1 MKRARL
7 QSSTARARIAVVTL
21 VVLIAA
27 VLMPHR
33 ALAQAQFNVA
43 PPTNDL
49 VEYVGPERM
58 RVLWIAAHP
67 DDEDTNLIAWLAR
80 GRNVETAYM
89 SLSRGDGGQ
98 NLIGNELG
106 EALGVIRTEELLAAR
121 RIDGAHQYFG
131 RAYDFGFSKTAD
143 ETRKHWPQDSLLR
156 DVITVMRSFQPHIV
170 ITTFSGT
177 PRDGHG
183 HHQISAI
190 VARDAYKLAGDT
202 VRFPGTPWTPLKFY
216 RLARFSPEDRT
227 LAINVGEYNPYLGL
241 SYQEIAA
248 DSRSQHKS
256 QGEGTLR
263 RKGVVWDY
271 LTREDSRVTAPPA
284 KEETSIFAGLD
295 TVGKFIVRDG
305 RVHPPDRPTPVEL
318 EAVADRQALA
328 LGDSAKISLA
338 IYNRGRVPVM
348 IPAIRVN
355 GQAQTVLPDSVYRW
369 TQWYVGRVISQ
380 PWWLATP
387 RNGDLFSPTI
397 SGISEDELE
406 VRRGAHL
413 SVFTSGSGLIYLSA
427 PIVFHYVDRVR
438 GDVQRPLIVAPG
450 ISITLDQAITMAR
463 TIGPFYQQLKTT
475 LRSALSD
482 STPVTVTLS
491 LPRGLSAD
499 SLARTILMAP
509 GATRT
514 LTFKVRG
521 ALPRGSYLIAA
532 TASAKGRS
540 YQNGYIPIEYPHIN
554 PQRMY
559 RPSTVSVN
567 AVDVVLPTRLN
578 VAYVPGVGDNVAPV
592 LRQLGVPLTIVD
604 PDEIPETDLS
614 RFTAI
619 VVGPRAYQA
628 SQTLQDNNEYLLTYV
643 RNGGRLVVQYGQGEM
658 QRPGITPYPITL
670 QQRAERVTDE
680 NAPVTFTDPA
690 SPLLNSP
697 NKITQADFEGW
708 VQERA
713 TYMPT
718 SFDSHYRTMLA
729 MNDPGEQPNRA
740 AILAA
745 PYGRGTYIYV
755 PLALFRQLPAGVSG
769 GARIFANLLG
779 GNTIK

>member
-1 MKRARL
+1 MRRA
-7 QSSTARARIAVVTL
+7 ATL
-21 VVLIAA
+21 A
-27 VLMPHR
+27 VLCTAVLVPHR
-33 ALAQAQFNVA
+33 SKAQALFNVA
-43 PPTNDL
+43 PPSHDL
-49 VEYVGPERM
+49 VEIVEPTPTPM

-89 SLSRGDGGQ
+89 SLTRGDGGQ

-143 ETRKHWPQDSLLR
+143 ETLKHWPQDSLLN
-156 DVITVMRSFQPHIV
+156 DVITVMRAFRPHIV

-183 HHQISAI
+183 HHQVSAI
-190 VARDAYKLAGDT
+190 VARDAYKLAADT
-202 VRFPGTPWTPLKFY
+202 VRFPVSQFGPPWTALKFY
-216 RLARFSPEDRT
+216 RLARFSPQDRT
-227 LAINVGEYNPYLGL
+227 LAINVGEYNPFLGL

-256 QGEGTLR
+256 QGQGTLR

-271 LTREDSRVTAPPA
+271 LTREDSRVPAPEA
-284 KEETSIFAGLD
+284 KEENSIFAGLD

-305 RVHPPDRPTPVEL
+305 RVSPPDRQPPIEL

-338 IYNRGRVPVM
+338 IYNRGRVPIG
-348 IPAIRVN
+348 IPAFKVDGRPRI
-355 GQAQTVLPDSVYRW
+355 VLPDSAYRW
-369 TQWYVGRVISQ
+369 TQWYVGRELSQ

-387 RNGDLFSPTI
+387 RNGDLFSPKV
-397 SGISEDELE
+397 SGISEDEREL
-406 VRRGAHL
+406 RRGAHIFV
-413 SVFTSGSGLIYLSA
+413 SPGPVYLSA
-427 PIVFHYVDRVR
+427 PIVFHYVDQVR

-450 ISITLDQAITMAR
+450 VSITLDQAVTMAR
-463 TIGPFYQQLKTT
+463 ARGPFNQLLKTT
-475 LRSALSD
+475 LRSAMSD
-482 STPVTVTLS
+482 STPVAVTIS

-499 SLARTILMAP
+499 SLTRTVVMAP

-514 LTFKVRG
+514 LIFKVSG
-521 ALPRGSYLIAA
+521 TLQGGIHAITA
-532 TASAKGRS
+532 TAMAKGHS
-540 YQNGYIPIEYPHIN
+540 FQTGYIPIEYPHIN
-554 PQRMY
+554 PQRIY
-559 RPSTVSVN
+559 RPATLTIN
-567 AVDVVLPTRLN
+567 ADDVVLPAKLN

-592 LRQLGVPLTIVD
+592 LQQLGVPLTIVNAD
-604 PDEIPETDLS
+604 DIPVTNLS
-614 RFTAI
+614 RFSAI

-628 SQTLQDNNEYLLTYV
+628 SQTLQDNNDYLLAYV

-658 QRPGITPYPITL
+658 QRPGIMPYPITL
-670 QQRAERVTDE
+670 KQPAERVTDE
-680 NAPVTFTDPA
+680 NAPVTFTDPQSA
-690 SPLLNSP
+690 LLNAP
-697 NKITQADFEGW
+697 NKITQDDFSGW

-713 TYMPT
+713 SYMPST
-718 SFDSHYRTMLA
+718 FDPRYHTMLA
-729 MNDPGEQPNRA
+729 MNDPGEAPNRA

-745 PYGRGTYIYV
+745 AYGRGTYIYV